1 MATVFT
7 HVNLPVA
14 DVEASI
20 AWYEAHTPL
29 VLQGRDSVG
38 GIGEVALMAEDTDG
52 AFVSLVQSDQDRQAT
67 TMLGT
72 NPLGHL
78 GLELEDRSAVD
89 SAVRYATDADCL
101 VFGPVDH
108 PKAGY
113 YCMLRDPDG
122 NNVELS
128 VGQSLSALLAGLPE
142 A

>member
-1 MATVFT
+1 
-7 HVNLPVA
+7 
-14 DVEASI
+14 
-20 AWYEAHTPL
+20 
-29 VLQGRDSVG
+29 
-38 GIGEVALMAEDTDG
+38 MAEDTDG